1 LVSARLRAWLLVF
14 AGIALAAVVL
24 VPLFRSS
31 STRGSGPAA
40 LIGEPAPVI
49 DLHDDRGKTVSLDQY
64 RGKVV
69 VMNLWATWCPPCRA
83 EMPDLQT
90 IADQFAS
97 DGVVIV
103 GVNQGESANR
113 AAAFAAAL
121 GIHFPIWLDQDQRY
135 GRAYQALGMP
145 TTVIV
150 GRDGVIARAFDGAL
164 TIAQMRAAI
173 APLAEAKS

>member
-1 LVSARLRAWLLVF
+1 LVSARVRTLLLVL
-14 AGIALAAVVL
+14 AGVALAAVAV
-24 VPLFRSS
+24 VPLFR
-31 STRGSGPAA
+31 GSDSHGGPGS
-40 LIGEPAPVI
+40 LVGQTAPVF
-49 DLHDDRGKTVSLDQY
+49 DLTSDSGATVSLDQY

-90 IADQFAS
+90 VAREFAR

-103 GVNQGESANR
+103 GVNQGESAQR
-113 AAAFAAAL
+113 AAAFASAL
-121 GIHFPIWLDQDQRY
+121 QITFPIWLDQDQRY

-150 GRDGVIARAFDGAL
+150 NRNGTIARGFDGAL
-164 TIAQMRAAI
+164 SIGQMRAAI
-173 APLAEAKS
+173 APLAGMKS

>member
-1 LVSARLRAWLLVF
+1 LLVL
-14 AGIALAAVVL
+14 AAIALAAVVL
-24 VPLFRSS
+24 VPLFRTSGA
-31 STRGSGPAA
+31 RGAGPAA
-40 LIGEPAPVI
+40 LVGEAAPVFN
-49 DLHDDRGKTVSLDQY
+49 LRDDRGRAVSLNQY

-90 IADQFAS
+90 MANQFAP

-103 GVNQGESANR
+103 GVNQGESAKR

-121 GIHFPIWLDQDQRY
+121 GIRFPIWLDQEQRY
-135 GRAYQALGMP
+135 GREYQALGMP

-150 GRDGVIARAFDGAL
+150 GRNGVIARGFDGPL
-164 TIAQMRAAI
+164 TIDQMRAAI